1 MSATV
6 LLKDIVDA
14 LEMVSD
20 ELPSFLDLDTG
31 AVETVHRELLGL
43 AEECADDE
51 EPDLPAWQEEE
62 WEVARRI
69 VFSDR
74 FRKLPTNFEVHEWAI
89 MRDFA
94 DSVKSERIRRGAVE
108 VSPRQRCVP
117 VFQGHAAAAPN
128 GVSLVCIPHR
138 SAGGD
143 GARLVQRES
152 RGVAMSEVSSP
163 GRNGQ
168 IR

>member
-43 AEECADDE
+43 AEECGDDE

-62 WEVARRI
+62 WEVVKRI

-94 DSVKSERIRRGAVE
+94 DSVGSERISEELSNALHGKGAFRYFKDTLRRHRMESAWFAFRTEALAQIARDWCEENHVE
-108 VSPRQRCVP
+108 WR
-117 VFQGHAAAAPN
+117 
-128 GVSLVCIPHR
+128 
-138 SAGGD
+138 
-143 GARLVQRES
+143 
-152 RGVAMSEVSSP
+152 
-163 GRNGQ
+163 
-168 IR
+168 